1 MERHILQ
8 IKNLTKLYG
17 SYKALDNISLDIER
31 GKVYGLLGPN
41 GAGKTTLLRIIN
53 NLLTYDSGTVLVNGE
68 KASYATAGYLGYLP
82 EERGLYENMRVD
94 EQIMFFG
101 QLRGADKRKLWKTM
115 AEYLEIFN
123 LTADSHRKIKE
134 LSKGNQQ
141 KVQILATLVHEPELV
156 MLDEPFSGFD
166 PINGILLSNLIDRL
180 KERGATIILSSH
192 NMPAVEEIC
201 TDITLINKGRVL
213 LSGSLA
219 DIKQKNKEG
228 KYLFCLS
235 KPYARSGNGNEVI
248 GEIAVTDNPPGRN
261 GSSYLITPAEN
272 ATPRQLLNHISSN
285 NEILLFEEKLPSLN
299 EIFIKYAK

>member
-1 MERHILQ
+1 MKLELQQ
-8 IKNLTKLYG
+8 IKKSFDGKEFLHGVIFSVEGGN
-17 SYKALDNISLDIER
+17 AL
-31 GKVYGLLGPN
+31 GLLGRN
-41 GAGKTTLLRIIN
+41 GAGKTTTIRIIMDVFHA
-53 NLLTYDSGTVLVNGE
+53 DSGEVLFDGE
-68 KASYATAGYLGYLP
+68 PFKYQPGQVGYLP
-82 EERGLYENMRVD
+82 EERGLYPKRLIS
-94 EQIMFFG
+94 EQLIYLAM
-101 QLRGADKRKLWKTM
+101 LRGLDRKQ
-115 AEYLEIFN
+115 AEINMKKWLARLDVAQYEKKKLD
-123 LTADSHRKIKE
+123 T